1 MPELPEVETIKR
13 QLAPVV
19 KKLVF
24 KDIKIL
30 KDKLIKGLSPQ
41 AFIRQLKGQKILKH
55 FRRAKYLVF
64 ELSSS
69 QVLVIHLGMTGSLR
83 ISKKID
89 GKYNK
94 VIFEMSKGYFLI
106 YSDSRMFGRI
116 LLLPQFHFELGPEPL
131 GKEFTRE
138 IFYEMLKKKNTK
150 IKLLL
155 LDQKFIAGIGNIYA
169 CEALFDAGIHPCKVA
184 NKISKDQAFR
194 LYDSIRKVL
203 NAAIKAKGSSFSDYV
218 DARGK
223 RGGFQN
229 LVKVYGRGNKPCYL
243 CQGVVKR
250 MNLGQRGTY
259 FCPICQK

>member
-1 MPELPEVETIKR
+1 M
-13 QLAPVV
+13 
-19 KKLVF
+19 VF
-24 KDIKIL
+24 EEIKIL

-64 ELSSS
+64 ELSSG

-94 VIFEMSKGYFLI
+94 VIFKMSKGYFLI
-106 YSDSRMFGRI
+106 YSDSRMFGKI

-138 IFYEMLKKKNTK
+138 IFYKMLQAKKTK
-150 IKLLL
+150 IKSLL

-169 CEALFDAGIHPCKVA
+169 CEALFDAGINPYRSA
-184 NKISKDQAFR
+184 DSISKSEAFL
-194 LYDSIRKVL
+194 LYDSIRRVL
-203 NAAIKAKGSSFSDYV
+203 RAAIKAKGSSFSDYV

-223 RGGFQN
+223 KGGFQN
-229 LVKVYGRGNKPCYL
+229 LVKVYHRANQPCFQCKSL
-243 CQGVVKR
+243 LKR
-250 MNLGQRGTY
+250 ITLGQRGTY
-259 FCPICQK
+259 FCPSCQK